1 MNQITTRYVTEN
13 GACYEQYVITDA
25 EAKTEL
31 VITPE
36 RGGMITGFSLNGEE
50 YIWTRHPNFSEC
62 NRPRFGVP
70 VLFPNCGLPDNGV
83 HIFDGKAYPMENH
96 GFADLCAWDVES
108 VGPDGVT
115 LILESTPL
123 TKFLYPFDFTVLM
136 NYNLEGNT
144 AAINMTVINEGD
156 TNMPFSFGF
165 HPYFKASKLENVDFD
180 IKCATCSESAKGEQ
194 PAAPEKITLTR
205 KEGAGQQRA
214 PADRRAVPHDP
225 HRQRQRPQGDCGCRR
240 QLRPRCAVAAGCR
253 ELCVYGAVERLGQ
266 QRQ

>member
-108 VGPDGVT
+108 VGPDGV
-115 LILESTPL
+115 LKYEL
-123 TKFLYPFDFTVLM
+123 TGKF
-136 NYNLEGNT
+136 G
-144 AAINMTVINEGD
+144 
-156 TNMPFSFGF
+156 
-165 HPYFKASKLENVDFD
+165 
-180 IKCATCSESAKGEQ
+180 
-194 PAAPEKITLTR
+194 
-205 KEGAGQQRA
+205 GAGGFSAIRFNSSGQFGMDPDNA
-214 PADRRAVPHDP
+214 ELRR
-225 HRQRQRPQGDCGCRR
+225 
-240 QLRPRCAVAAGCR
+240 
-253 ELCVYGAVERLGQ
+253 
-266 QRQ
+266 